1 MNILFISNEYPPDTG
16 LGGIGTYTGHI
27 AEGLAL
33 RGHTV
38 HVICRSVSGSNDTAL
53 QNGVTVHR
61 VVPGPYTLPSS
72 NCWYPLRVL
81 CYRLIPQS
89 LVRLAWAKTA
99 ARTVTS
105 LKESGTF
112 FDIIEY
118 PECGA
123 EGFFCKGAAKATV
136 TRLHTP
142 WEIIQKYDALPG
154 PVSDRIALT
163 FLEKTAAKQSAA
175 ISSPSH
181 ALAGLM
187 KKRWG
192 LKQVTVYPNPIPVA
206 RYAATTGSGWIYTG
220 RIERRKGVETL
231 LHAYAAL
238 RQDHPLPELT
248 LLGRPYGHLKNGMEY
263 AEHIRRI
270 IADKGIGEHV
280 TWIPGVPTHEVAGY
294 CARSSVAFFPS
305 LWENFPYACLE
316 AMATGCAVAAS
327 RCGGFPEMID
337 DAATGLLFEP
347 GSEYSLQM
355 VMLRFINEPG
365 LARTLGD
372 AARRHVTEKF
382 DSAHIC
388 ADAERFYRS
397 VQGGDH
403 A

>member
-1 MNILFISNEYPPDTG
+1 MTILFISNEYPPDTG
-16 LGGIGTYTGHI
+16 WGGIGTYTEHI
-27 AEGLAL
+27 AESLVS

-38 HVICRSVSGSNDTAL
+38 HVICRSVSGTNHTVL
-53 QNGVTVHR
+53 QNGVIVHR
-61 VVPGPYTLPSS
+61 MVPGPYTLPSS
-72 NCWYPLRVL
+72 NCWYPLRSL

-99 ARTVTS
+99 AITVAS
-105 LKESGTF
+105 LKASGTF

-123 EGFFCKGAAKATV
+123 EGFFCKSAAAATV
-136 TRLHTP
+136 ARLHTP
-142 WEIIQKYDALPG
+142 WEIIQRFDELPG

-163 FLEKTAAKQSAA
+163 FLEKTAVKQSVAV
-175 ISSPSH
+175 SSPTH
-181 ALAGLM
+181 ALAHLM

-192 LKQVTVYPNPIPVA
+192 LKQVRVYPNPIPVA
-206 RYAATTGSGWIYTG
+206 SYSVTTGGGWIYTG

-231 LHAYAAL
+231 LRAYAAL
-238 RQDHPLPELT
+238 QRDHPLPPLM
-248 LLGRPYGHLKNGMEY
+248 LLGRPYGRLKNGMEY

-270 IADKGIGEHV
+270 IAEKGIGEHV
-280 TWIPGVPTHEVAGY
+280 TWIPGVPTHEVASY
-294 CARSSVAFFPS
+294 LARSSVAFFPS

-316 AMATGCAVAAS
+316 AMASGCAVAAS

-337 DAATGLLFEP
+337 DTATGLLFEP
-347 GSEYSLQM
+347 VNEQALRK

-372 AARRHVTEKF
+372 AARCRVAEKF
-382 DSAHIC
+382 DAAPVC

-397 VQGGDH
+397 LQGSDH

>member
-1 MNILFISNEYPPDTG
+1 MKILFISSEYPPDTG
-16 LGGIGTYTGHI
+16 WGGIGTYTGHI
-27 AEGLAL
+27 AEGLVS
-33 RGHTV
+33 RGHSV
-38 HVICRSVSGSNDTAL
+38 HVICRSVSGANNTVV

-61 VVPGPYTLPSS
+61 AVPGPYTLPSS
-72 NCWYPLRVL
+72 KYWYPLRAL
-81 CYRLIPQS
+81 CYRFVPQS

-99 ARTVTS
+99 ARTVAS
-105 LKESGTF
+105 LRETGTF

-123 EGFFCKGAAKATV
+123 EGFFCTGAATITV

-142 WEIIQKYDALPG
+142 WEIIQRYDGLPG
-154 PVSDRIALT
+154 PASDSMALT

-175 ISSPSH
+175 ITSPTH
-181 ALAGLM
+181 ALAQLM

-192 LKQVTVYPNPIPVA
+192 LKQVTVYPNPIPAA
-206 RYAATTGSGWIYTG
+206 RYTATAGNGWIYTG

-231 LHAYAAL
+231 LRAYAAL
-238 RQDHPLPELT
+238 RRDHSLPTLT

-270 IADKGIGEHV
+270 IAVNGLGEQV
-280 TWIPGVPTHEVAGY
+280 AWIPGVLTHEVAGY
-294 CARSSVAFFPS
+294 LARSSVAFFPS

-316 AMATGCAVAAS
+316 AMVGGCAVVAS

-337 DAATGLLFEP
+337 DTETGLLFEP
-347 GSEYSLQM
+347 GSEHALQEM
-355 VMLRFINEPG
+355 MLRFLNEPG

-372 AARRHVTEKF
+372 AARRRAALTF
-382 DSAHIC
+382 DSAIIC

-397 VQGGDH
+397 LLGADH